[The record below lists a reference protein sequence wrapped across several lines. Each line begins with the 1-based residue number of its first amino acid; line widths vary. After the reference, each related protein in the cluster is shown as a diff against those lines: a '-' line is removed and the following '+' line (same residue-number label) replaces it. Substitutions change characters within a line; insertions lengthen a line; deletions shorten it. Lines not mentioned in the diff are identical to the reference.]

1 MNDDLCW
8 NSKEI
13 FSWWFC
19 LNQCL
24 WKTLYS
30 CWFTEVIEILKVID
44 ELTACPFGSLKR
56 NCCILGPSRSI
67 NFSWSAIVGFTEKK
81 IAERC
86 ERPEDCLQILPVWN
100 GPKCET
106 VGTETLRRS
115 SEWKYETF
123 KLHKVSLVF
132 SWHRMLLVLHQLR
145 LPVVYR
151 FRISWWAVITQQEN
165 KTQRKK
171 RRKTSHGIR
180 KILHVVIR
188 FFGYN
193 LFSKIF

>member
-1 MNDDLCW
+1 MPLKDIIFMLVHRGYRNLKSHRW
-8 NSKEI
+8 INRLPFRLTKKELLHPGAI
-13 FSWWFC
+13 
-19 LNQCL
+19 
-24 WKTLYS
+24 
-30 CWFTEVIEILKVID
+30 KVHQ
-44 ELTACPFGSLKR
+44 LR
-56 NCCILGPSRSI
+56 W
-67 NFSWSAIVGFTEKK
+67 SWSAIVGFTEKK

-100 GPKCET
+100 GPECET

>member
-13 FSWWFC
+13 FSWWFR

-86 ERPEDCLQILPVWN
+86 ERPEDCLQIRPVWN
-100 GPKCET
+100 GPECET

-115 SEWKYETF
+115 SERKHETF
-123 KLHKVSLVF
+123 KLHMVSLVCLVF
-132 SWHRMLLVLHQLR
+132 SWHWMLLVLHQLR

-151 FRISWWAVITQQEN
+151 FRISWWAARN
-165 KTQRKK
+165 
-171 RRKTSHGIR
+171 R
-180 KILHVVIR
+180 KIKLKEKKEGRQVTE
-188 FFGYN
+188 
-193 LFSKIF
+193 S

>member
-100 GPKCET
+100 GPECET
-106 VGTETLRRS
+106 VGTETLRSS
-115 SEWKYETF
+115 SERKHETF
-123 KLHKVSLVF
+123 KLHKVSLVCLVF
-132 SWHRMLLVLHQLR
+132 SWHWMLLVLHQLR

-171 RRKTSHGIR
+171 RRKTNHGIL
-180 KILHVVIR
+180 KFCTL
-188 FFGYN
+188 
-193 LFSKIF
+193 